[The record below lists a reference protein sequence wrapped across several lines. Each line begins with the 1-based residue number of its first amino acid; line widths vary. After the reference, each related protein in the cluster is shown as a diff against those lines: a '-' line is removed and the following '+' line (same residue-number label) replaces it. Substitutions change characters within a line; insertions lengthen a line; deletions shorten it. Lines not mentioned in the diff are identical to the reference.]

1 MPLSA
6 QPSNVHPMSDRSPA
20 PPAVVHIEDTGL
32 APDVIEQLLL
42 KTLYGAE
49 AVGSAIAERMRLPFT
64 LLEPLVE
71 HARAEQLIEVKGA
84 NGSNAVAYRYSL
96 TDLGRERARQFL
108 DINQYVGPTP
118 VPLPAYVAQMKAL
131 AANRGYLDRERLKQG
146 FQHLVVDDQ
155 ILEKLGPAV
164 NAGKAVFLYGPP
176 GNGKTVLA
184 EGMGQSFGGDMYIPH
199 AIDID
204 GHIITMYDP
213 ICHETLDVDAAANE
227 TTSVVRSTPRDR
239 RWVRIR
245 RPVVMVGGEL
255 TLDMLDL
262 TFNPISKFYE
272 APIQLKA
279 NGGVFLVDDFGRQRV
294 RPQELLNRWIVPL
307 ESRFDYLTLHT
318 GKKFQVPFDVL
329 IVFATNLNPASLAD
343 EAFMRRIPYKIA
355 VEDPTVEQFVKIF
368 ELNCKR
374 RNLPFHQVMV
384 AYLQRR
390 HYGPSGRPL
399 RACHPRDLLDQVTA
413 LCRYRGIDPVITR
426 EILDAACKS
435 YFVDGVAAAD
445 VAVAAAPRKPSKRRL
460 EVH

>member
-1 MPLSA
+1 
-6 QPSNVHPMSDRSPA
+6 MSDRSPA
-20 PPAVVHIEDTGL
+20 PPALVNIQDTGL
-32 APDVIEQLLL
+32 APDVIEQLLI

-49 AVGSAIAERMRLPFT
+49 ALGSAISERLRLPFT
-64 LLEPLVE
+64 MIEPLIE
-71 HARAEQLIEVKGA
+71 HARAERLVEVKGTSGA
-84 NGSNAVAYRYSL
+84 NAASYRYSL

-108 DINQYVGPTP
+108 EINQYVGPTP
-118 VPLPAYVAQMKAL
+118 VPLAAYVAQMKAL

-146 FQHLVVDDQ
+146 FKHLIVDDA

-164 NAGKAVFLYGPP
+164 NAGKAIFLYGPP

-184 EGMGQSFGGDMYIPH
+184 EGMGQSIGGDMYIPH
-199 AIDID
+199 AIDVE
-204 GHIITMYDP
+204 GQVITMYDP
-213 ICHETLDVDAAANE
+213 ICHEALDPE
-227 TTSVVRSTPRDR
+227 TSEATSVIRSAPRDR
-239 RWVRIR
+239 RWVRIT

-343 EAFMRRIPYKIA
+343 EAFMRRIPYKVA

-368 ELNCKR
+368 ELNCDR
-374 RNLPFHQVMV
+374 RNLRFHQVMV

-390 HYGPSGRPL
+390 HYGPQNRPL
-399 RACHPRDLLDQVTA
+399 RSCHPRDLLDQVTA
-413 LCRYRGIDPVITR
+413 LCRYRGIEPVITR
-426 EILDAACKS
+426 ELLDAACKS
-435 YFVDGVAAAD
+435 YFVDGPAAAD
-445 VAVAAAPRKPSKRRL
+445 VAIPAPPRKPSKRRL